1 MFRLNNKTR
10 KYQTPSVK
18 VTHMA
23 LEKDFCTATMRL
35 NMQVDE
41 LDNINIR
48 GKAYGADTPE
58 EQLYFEF

>member
-10 KYQTPSVK
+10 KYQSPSVK
-18 VTHMA
+18 VTQMA

-48 GKAYGADTPE
+48 GKAYGADTE